1 LGSHAE
7 SGSSSTIP
15 PPHILGWP
23 APLSLVIARSDSRA
37 ITAGRFIVY
46 PQGFEVTLS
55 LRRPRTSVLDEERVE
70 HIHSANEQWLYDLNA
85 PDTGLRIEV
94 DYPDG
99 TTFLSEDEPPVLA
112 AEMDLS
118 SPYGPSGAADRHFA
132 SLIGLGSTGAEF
144 VTETNYWVAPIP
156 SPGTLTFR
164 CEWTRGGIRLNEVSA
179 DASLIREAASRSVA
193 LWEE

>member
-1 LGSHAE
+1 LGSDAG

-15 PPHILGWP
+15 PAHILGWP
-23 APLSLVIARSDSRA
+23 APLSFVIARSDSRA

-70 HIHSANEQWLYDLNA
+70 HILSANEQWLYDLNE
-85 PDTGLRIEV
+85 PDTGLRLEV

-99 TTFLSEDEPPVLA
+99 TTFLSADEPRELGAKMV
-112 AEMDLS
+112 S
-118 SPYGPSGAADRHFA
+118 SSSYAPPGAGNRHHA

-164 CEWTRGGIRLNEVSA
+164 CEWTRGGIGLNEVRV
-179 DASLIREAASRSVA
+179 DASSIREAASRSVV